1 MVRSRVWSPA
11 QILVLAAGV
20 VAIVFGAA
28 AVVNG
33 GLSGP
38 VTEPVVK
45 VFGFNHTPLLGLIE
59 LGTGA
64 LLMLSAIAGS
74 RSSSALLA
82 VLLVV
87 GGVLVVAELDWIM
100 INLTDQSEF
109 GWVPIVA
116 GGACLLALVVLPE
129 LRSRRHTALR

>member
-1 MVRSRVWSPA
+1 
-11 QILVLAAGV
+11 V

-45 VFGFNHTPLLGLIE
+45 VFGYNHTPLLGLIE

-64 LLMLSAIAGS
+64 LLMLSAVAGS
-74 RSSSALLA
+74 RSTSALLG

-87 GGVLVVAELDWIM
+87 GGVLVLAELDWIM
-100 INLTDQSEF
+100 TNLTDQSEF
-109 GWVPIVA
+109 GWIPIVA
-116 GGACLLALVVLPE
+116 GAACLLALVVLPE